1 MVDNNQITK
10 RDYDKEPIVI
20 KDANTVFMFLILF
33 PGSIIFTILIFI
45 FNYENMTSKLYINLF
60 ILMPVVVWFYVKPY
74 LKYKDSRYIKIYNN
88 KIDFIQ
94 DNELLETIK
103 LDEKFTVYKS
113 FEDFY
118 HKSQKQN
125 IYIEII
131 WLIILPITI
140 CNYMLL
146 LLSKFFYRLYKSG
159 LKNYRLYD
167 CIIISQDDKIINIYF
182 NSIDEYKTI
191 KDYFLSNF
199 DLDISKSKIFLNK
212 AYHIFEKINF

>member
-1 MVDNNQITK
+1 MENLNIK
-10 RDYDKEPIVI
+10 RNYDKEPIKI
-20 KDANTVFMFLILF
+20 KDINTIFMFLILF

-60 ILMPVVVWFYVKPY
+60 ILMPVVVWLYVKPY

-140 CNYMLL
+140 CNYILL
-146 LLSKFFYRLYKSG
+146 LLSKFFYCLYKSG
-159 LKNYRLYD
+159 LKNYHLYD